1 MKTEENVVFLKNIT
15 PFHTLDETDL
25 NEIVKS
31 MTEENFFPKDFI
43 IKQGVHGLN
52 FYIIKSGLVRVYTQ
66 NGEGN
71 EEILAFLGEGDC
83 FGEMSLLTNKPTS
96 ANVQTMENTV
106 CLIYAKENFHN
117 MVERYPVFID
127 FFNQLLMHRTKNTY
141 QEFLSRESHVTQVE
155 TYLYNKQVKDMMS
168 IKRGF
173 VNDKSIIRDV
183 AKEILQNRKGPCI
196 AIDDQG
202 NPKGLVGIYTI
213 ANSMLFEG
221 AAPDDPVGNIV
232 EKEFY
237 SIDCNS
243 YFFDALHCMIKN
255 NTNSLVVTIENKM
268 IGVLTGFDLLR
279 FRGRETLSLLKN
291 IDNAPDLYQL
301 NVECHDIVDKK
312 RCHDIVEFVL

>member
-1 MKTEENVVFLKNIT
+1 ME
-15 PFHTLDETDL
+15 
-25 NEIVKS
+25 
-31 MTEENFFPKDFI
+31 FFD
-43 IKQGVHGLN
+43 
-52 FYIIKSGLVRVYTQ
+52 
-66 NGEGN
+66 
-71 EEILAFLGEGDC
+71 
-83 FGEMSLLTNKPTS
+83 
-96 ANVQTMENTV
+96 
-106 CLIYAKENFHN
+106 
-117 MVERYPVFID
+117 
-127 FFNQLLMHRTKNTY
+127 QLLMHRTKNTF
-141 QEFLSRESHVTQVE
+141 QEFLSRESHVTLVE
-155 TYLYNKQVKDMMS
+155 PYLYNKQVKDMMS

-183 AKEILQNRKGPCI
+183 AKEILQNRKGPRI

-255 NTNSLVVTIENKM
+255 NTNSLVVTIDNKM

-291 IDNAPDLYQL
+291 IDSASDLCQL
-301 NVECHDIVDKK
+301 NIMRGEVEKVLKELMVDGALASHACKIVSEFNDKVVK
-312 RCHDIVEFVL
+312 KVITFAGEECGPPPCAYAWLGLGSEGREEQTLFTDQDNAIIFDHRRSNGVAEYFKKFSDVVVNGLNQCGIPSCKGDVMATNPKFFGDLEDWKARTSER